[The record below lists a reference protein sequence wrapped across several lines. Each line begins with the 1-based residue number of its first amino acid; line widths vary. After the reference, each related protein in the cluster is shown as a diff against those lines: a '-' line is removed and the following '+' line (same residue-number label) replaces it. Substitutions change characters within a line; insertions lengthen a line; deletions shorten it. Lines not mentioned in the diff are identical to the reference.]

1 MKFKEF
7 LLLEQDPMMG
17 GAPMGAPMGGAPM
30 GDPMM
35 GGAPPMGDPM
45 MGGAPPMGD
54 PMMGGAPM
62 GGPPAA
68 PTQQQIVIP
77 KEADVWEVLDAILN
91 NKPIEDTG
99 EEQQP
104 ESPQL
109 NNAPNQ
115 PFPPEAN
122 LLQPAGALMS

>member
-17 GAPMGAPMGGAPM
+17 GAPPM
-30 GDPMM
+30 GDPM

-45 MGGAPPMGD
+45 MGGAP
-54 PMMGGAPM
+54 
-62 GGPPAA
+62 AA

-77 KEADVWEVLDAILN
+77 READVWEVLDAILN
-91 NKPIEDTG
+91 DKPIEDTG

-115 PFPPEAN
+115 PSPPEAN

>member
-17 GAPMGAPMGGAPM
+17 GAPPM

-35 GGAPPMGDPM
+35 GGAP
-45 MGGAPPMGD
+45 A
-54 PMMGGAPM
+54 
-62 GGPPAA
+62 AA

-91 NKPIEDTG
+91 NKPLEDTG

>member
-17 GAPMGAPMGGAPM
+17 
-30 GDPMM
+30 
-35 GGAPPMGDPM
+35 APPMG
-45 MGGAPPMGD
+45 
-54 PMMGGAPM
+54 
-62 GGPPAA
+62 GGPAAAA

-77 KEADVWEVLDAILN
+77 KEADVWEVLDSILN
-91 NKPIEDTG
+91 NKPLEDSDKK
-99 EEQQP
+99 EQQP
-104 ESPQL
+104 EGPEL

-115 PFPPEAN
+115 PSPPEAN

>member
-7 LLLEQDPMMG
+7 LLSEQ
-17 GAPMGAPMGGAPM
+17 
-30 GDPMM
+30 DPMM

-45 MGGAPPMGD
+45 MGGVPPMGGAPPMGD
-54 PMMGGAPM
+54 PMMGGAP
-62 GGPPAA
+62 AT

-91 NKPIEDTG
+91 NKPLEDTG

-115 PFPPEAN
+115 PSPPEAN